1 MILFLLFSF
10 VFFSM
15 DLDLIDKHLPKLC
28 FHNED
33 TDKLMYNKA
42 LSILSVKHSVLFCK
56 LYQLFLI
63 FYVEYGQGVVF
74 KLTLS
79 Q

>member
-1 MILFLLFSF
+1 
-10 VFFSM
+10 M
-15 DLDLIDKHLPKLC
+15 DLDLIDMYFPKLS

-33 TDKLMYNKA
+33 TDKLIYNKA
-42 LSILSVKHSVLFCK
+42 FLILSAVKHSVLFCK

-63 FYVEYGQGVVF
+63 FYFEYGQCVVS